1 LDRGEA
7 ARKLRAANTAFGF
20 VNDVAD
26 FAKHP
31 ALRRVEVE
39 TPNGPVSLAAPPV
52 IRSDGPPALGPV
64 PALGEHSAAIR
75 AEFG

>member
-1 LDRGEA
+1 
-7 ARKLRAANTAFGF
+7 

-31 ALRRVEVE
+31 ALRRVAVE
-39 TPNGPVSLAAPPV
+39 TPNGVVSLAAPPV
-52 IRSDGPPALGPV
+52 IHSDGPRALGPV
-64 PALGEHSAAIR
+64 PALGEHSEAVR